1 MSIII
6 SDCEFVVFSDDW
18 GRHPSSC
25 QHIFKYLL
33 KKNNVLWVNTIGM
46 RIPRLSMYDF
56 QRVFEKIIQWTKPG
70 AKKDFPEKFNLISP
84 FMLPTYNNRFCC
96 QINNMLI
103 GNAVKKK
110 MKLLKFR
117 RPVVI
122 TTIPIIADLIGKFN
136 EILSVYYCVDEFS
149 QWPGMNKDSIIKLE
163 KRLLKNVDLVIA
175 TSEELL
181 KKKSSFNSSVHYLP
195 HGVDLNHFRAWD
207 KISVASKPIGI
218 TDSFNLSKPC
228 IGFFGLVDDRINQD
242 VFLSIA
248 RKLDCNILIIGTIDT
263 NIDRLKHIDNIFF
276 TGQVP
281 YENLPYYIKL
291 TDALILPYKLNSL
304 TININPLKLLEYMA
318 TEKPVFSAPLPEV
331 RKYSDVVNICEDAE
345 SFAEKIGALLKNGSP
360 ANLRSTIQF
369 EDLTWKKRAEQFSI
383 IIQNKL

>member
-1 MSIII
+1 MAII
-6 SDCEFVVFSDDW
+6 SDCEFIVFSDDW

-25 QHIFKYLL
+25 QHIFKHLL

-46 RIPRLSMYDF
+46 RIPRLSIYDF
-56 QRVFEKIIQWTKPG
+56 QRTFEKIIQWTKPVV
-70 AKKDFPEKFNLISP
+70 KKDISENLNIISP
-84 FMLPTYNNRFCC
+84 FMLPTFSNSLCC
-96 QINNMLI
+96 RINNTLI
-103 GNAVKKK
+103 CNAIKEK

-117 RPVVI
+117 RPIVV
-122 TTIPIIADLIGKFN
+122 TTIPVVADLIGKFN

-149 QWPGMNKDSIIKLE
+149 QWPGMNRNSIIKLE
-163 KRLLKNVDLVIA
+163 KRLLEKIDLVIA

-181 KKKSSFNSSVHYLP
+181 KKKSSFHSSVHYLP
-195 HGVDLNHFRAWD
+195 HGVDLTHFRAWK
-207 KISVASKPIGI
+207 KISVASQPIGI

-242 VFLSIA
+242 IILSIA
-248 RKLDCNILIIGTIDT
+248 EKLDCNILIIGTIDT
-263 NIDRLKHIDNIFF
+263 NIDRLKHRDNIFF

-281 YENLPYYIKL
+281 YENLPHYIKL
-291 TDALILPYKLNSL
+291 IDVLILPYKLNSL

-331 RKYSDVVNICEDAE
+331 KKYSDVVNICENAE
-345 SFAEKIGALLKNGSP
+345 SFTEKIGALLKNGSS
-360 ANLRSTIQF
+360 ANLRSDVQF
-369 EDLTWKKRAEQFSI
+369 EDLTWEKRVEQFSI